1 MKQRKANI
9 GGDLGGKLPPQSIQE
24 EEALLGAIML
34 EKEAIDNVIE
44 ILHPNAFYKE
54 SNRLIYQAALN
65 LKKKASPI
73 DLITIISE
81 LKKLGSLD
89 IVGGAYGISKL
100 TEGVTSTANI
110 VYHARIV
117 MESYMKREII
127 RICSEKIADAYD
139 ETTDIFEILDQ
150 VNTDIKEVAD
160 SAGIDEP
167 IESFSVLLRDA
178 YKDKKESLAKG
189 ETMVGKPTGNIN
201 LDGYLSGFNNG
212 NLIILAA
219 TPGMG
224 KSTRLL
230 IFAKEIAKL
239 GEPVLIFSCEMT
251 KRQIVEKYIIETS
264 SVLSNKYRN
273 NQLDSAELT
282 KIEYGISNL
291 ERLPI
296 FIFDKPMAQPN
307 FIRKRAKAIK
317 KKYGKIGMIGV
328 DYLQIMSPDEK
339 IQVREQQISNIS
351 SNLKAIAKEY
361 DTPVMA
367 LSQLNKEVEKR
378 DDRRPLPSDLRESQA
393 IRNDA
398 DVILFIYRPEYYFS
412 YGEHPNAKYSPN
424 NITQSEYEMMSELII
439 AKNRFGDVGVTVYEN
454 FIGAYSRFSPAK
466 EDTQDNLLGDTT
478 YIDPSDLMKVIN
490 NLPF

>member
-34 EKEAIDNVIE
+34 EKEAIDNVLE

-110 VYHARIV
+110 VFHARIV
-117 MESYMKREII
+117 MESYIKREVI

-178 YKDKKESLAKG
+178 FKDKKESLERG
-189 ETMVGKPTGNIN
+189 EAMVGTPSGNPK
-201 LDGYLSGFNNG
+201 LDFYISGFNKG
-212 NLIILAA
+212 NLYVLAG

-230 IFAKEIAKL
+230 MFAKSIARN
-239 GEPVLIFSCEMT
+239 GEPVLIFSLEMT

-264 SVLSNKYRN
+264 EVLSHKYRN
-273 NQLDSAELT
+273 NQIDSIDLQR
-282 KIEYGISNL
+282 IERAVSDL

-296 FIFDKPMAQPN
+296 FIFDKARIQPK
-307 FIRKRAKAIK
+307 FIRKRCKAIK
-317 KKYGKIGMIGV
+317 KKYGKIGMIGI
-328 DYLQIMSPDEK
+328 DYLQLMKPDEK
-339 IQVREQQISNIS
+339 IQVREQEISNIS
-351 SNLKAIAKEY
+351 GEIKAIAKEE
-361 DTPVMA
+361 DTPVIA
-367 LSQLNKEVEKR
+367 LSQLNKEVSKR
-378 DDRRPLPSDLRESQA
+378 NDKRPILDDLRESAA
-393 IRNDA
+393 IGNDA
-398 DVILFIYRPEYYFS
+398 DAVLFVYRPEYYFD
-412 YGEHPNAKYSPN
+412 YGSHPDEQYSRES
-424 NITQSEYEMMSELII
+424 ITEPEYKITAELII
-439 AKNRFGDVGVTVYEN
+439 AKNRFGENMVTVKER
-454 FIGAYSRFSPAK
+454 FFGGFSRFSPAQ
-466 EDTQDNLLGDTT
+466 EDTQDNFLGDTT
-478 YIDPSDLMKVIN
+478 YIDPPDLMKVIN